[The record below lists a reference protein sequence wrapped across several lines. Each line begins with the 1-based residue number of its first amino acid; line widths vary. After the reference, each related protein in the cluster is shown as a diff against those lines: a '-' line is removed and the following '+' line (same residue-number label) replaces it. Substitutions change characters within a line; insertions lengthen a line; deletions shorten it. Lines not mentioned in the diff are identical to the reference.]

1 VVDKVAYS
9 NMEFEEGNEYKIEGI
24 MMDRS
29 TGEAFVDNDGQEVVA
44 STVFIPTK
52 AEGSEDVAFDFATNQ
67 TDVDIVAF
75 EKVYVKD
82 PGSETGWTLIED
94 HSDINYAGQT
104 VHIAP
109 KEKSQLPKTG
119 DSDTLLLCITL
130 LYLSLLGG
138 VVVVNS
144 KKRCNKGNNM
154 K

>member
-1 VVDKVAYS
+1 
-9 NMEFEEGNEYKIEGI
+9 
-24 MMDRS
+24 MDRS
-29 TGEAFVDNDGQEVVA
+29 TGEAFIDSDGQEVVA
-44 STVFIPTK
+44 STVFIPSK
-52 AEGSEDVAFDFATNQ
+52 AEGTEDVSFDFATDK
-67 TDVDIVAF
+67 TDIDIVAF

-82 PGSETGWTLIED
+82 PSSENGWTLIED

-138 VVVVNS
+138 TVVINS
-144 KKRCNKGNNM
+144 KSKK